1 MLTCPIS
8 MIIRQDNRQNMKA
21 LKLHVQPS
29 TWNIFFPSASLIT
42 FLGST
47 LSLPWPYIFA
57 TKNLCWFLLLLV
69 TTFDFE
75 GRTFSNNFPFEQSY
89 FLRRQVRICHTVM
102 MLRSLPFLCGVGIR
116 MIPRVS
122 VRGKLSCQVSATCKV
137 CWTREVWVT
146 GHTGLSWASGS
157 VGVSC
162 AFYYNLLLL
171 RQSKNILLA
180 SEQITGTGVSGA
192 ESSNLSCNFPCNLK
206 QFTWRNKM
214 LYFEFTKLYWF
225 LYILPSS
232 FK

>member
-1 MLTCPIS
+1 MS
-8 MIIRQDNRQNMKA
+8 
-21 LKLHVQPS
+21 
-29 TWNIFFPSASLIT
+29 
-42 FLGST
+42 
-47 LSLPWPYIFA
+47 SLPHEISSSPLPLWSHFWGLPSLFHGLIFLQL
-57 TKNLCWFLLLLV
+57 KIFIDFCCFLLQLL
-69 TTFDFE
+69 TLKGE
-75 GRTFSNNFPFEQSY
+75 HSQIILHLRNPTFS
-89 FLRRQVRICHTVM
+89 LRRQVRICHTIM

-122 VRGKLSCQVSATCKV
+122 VRGKLNCQVSATRKV
-137 CWTREVWVT
+137 CWIREVWVT

-192 ESSNLSCNFPCNLK
+192 ESSNLSCNFPYNLK

-214 LYFEFTKLYWF
+214 PYFEFTKLYWF